1 MEVFLKTEA
10 KRLNAVIRDIHQCSN
25 HLRMRT
31 NEIHQDLN
39 GINASMRSVME
50 ILSYARPITVPEIG
64 RVKGVSRQHIQL
76 VVNTL
81 LEMNLIKRQDN
92 PDDKRTYLVSLTSVG
107 KDTYDAI
114 QLREM
119 NELQTLCDEFDSE
132 ELRVAT
138 KMMQKLN
145 KLVTKGFN

>member
-1 MEVFLKTEA
+1 MKTEA

-39 GINASMRSVME
+39 GVNASMRSVME
-50 ILSYARPITVPEIG
+50 ILSYAGSITVPEIG

-81 LEMNLIKRQDN
+81 LKVGLIKRQDN
-92 PDDKRTYLVSLTSVG
+92 PSDKRTYLVSLTSTG
-107 KDTYDAI
+107 KDTYDSI
-114 QLREM
+114 QIREM
-119 NELQTLCDEFDSE
+119 GELQTCLLYTSPSPRDS
-132 ELRVAT
+132 
-138 KMMQKLN
+138 
-145 KLVTKGFN
+145 

>member
-1 MEVFLKTEA
+1 MKTEA

-39 GINASMRSVME
+39 GVNASMRSVME
-50 ILSYARPITVPEIG
+50 ILSYAGSITVPEIG

-81 LEMNLIKRQDN
+81 LKVGLIKRQDN
-92 PDDKRTYLVSLTSVG
+92 PSDKRTYLVSLTSTG
-107 KDTYDAI
+107 KDTYDSI
-114 QLREM
+114 QIREM
-119 NELQTLCDEFDSE
+119 GELQTLCDEFDTE
-132 ELRVAT
+132 ELRIAT

-145 KLVTKGFN
+145 KLVTKNFY